1 MITLENTIKENEK
14 AFDKKAYK
22 ITEVSAKT
30 RQLELTNRSNDN

>member
-22 ITEVSAKT
+22 ITQVIGTYEYKH
-30 RQLELTNRSNDN
+30 